1 VIIVKGRVV
10 RTGPLAEL
18 AGDARVLRVRGRDP
32 RRLWEAYVRAGADVR
47 PDGDVLEV
55 TGLTAEDAG
64 ELAYAAGVPVYELTA
79 AAPSL
84 EDVFLDL
91 ASAA

>member
-1 VIIVKGRVV
+1 
-10 RTGPLAEL
+10 
-18 AGDARVLRVRGRDP
+18 VLRVRGRDP
-32 RRLWEAYVRAGADVR
+32 AVLWEVYAQAGAGLR
-47 PDGDVLEV
+47 ADGDVIEV

-64 ELAYAAGVPVYELTA
+64 ELAYQAGVPVYELTS

-84 EDVFLDL
+84 EEVFLDL